1 MIRSVLQKT
10 KVIQNFLNNQSKI
23 NRLLAINESLFSIL
37 ATAINERKNRPV
49 IIVASNLEMA
59 EIIRDDIDFLSTEK
73 LAFFPNDEL
82 LPFDEREINPSV
94 LSLRLEALTKLRNIE
109 NPILVTD
116 ARAICKKMTDPK
128 RFYEKHHILKKGDE
142 LDFTK
147 FIGELSE
154 YGFERHD
161 TVESVGSYAVR
172 GGIIDIYPWTNDEP
186 IRIEFYGDEIESIRE
201 FDLINQRSIR
211 EVESIDIVASDNSES
226 GRSSIFDYLDNAEL
240 LIYDLDLVVKKMIQL
255 EEEGLDYVATHNLDQ
270 NEFYNHYFKTE
281 EIRSKFESYQ
291 LSYSGLEQL
300 NSSNNYK
307 FSGIEQ
313 HKFENQV
320 QSLVTVLKKNRLD
333 EIRTIILCDNEGQK
347 ERLIEILDDLEVTIP
362 DVQIGSLN
370 HSIHFID
377 DKLDIIN
384 ENQIFNR
391 FKRRKAYRK
400 FKRAEAIRALT
411 TLSYGDYVVHIDY
424 GIGKFVGLHTI
435 EFNGAEKECL
445 KLEYD
450 NGDSL
455 YVGIDR
461 INRIQKYVS
470 EEGAHPKLTKL
481 GGKEWDRLKQK
492 TKKQVETI
500 AKDLVDLYAER
511 SLSKGF
517 SFASDTKWQREME
530 ASFPYDDTVDQ
541 YQATLD
547 VKRDMENIIPMDR
560 LVCGDVG
567 FGKTEIAIR
576 AAFKAAMD
584 SKQVAVLVPTTILAQ
599 QHYETFKERLSNFPV
614 RIDLLS
620 RFRTAKEQ
628 KTTAENI
635 TNGNV
640 DIVIGTH
647 RMTSDD
653 IKFKDLGLLIID
665 EEQRF
670 GVKHKEKLKTLRK
683 HVDVLTLSAT
693 PIPRT
698 LHQSLVG
705 IRGISNIETAPVNR
719 LPIITEIMPWDDDK
733 IHTAISRELD
743 RDGQIFFVHNRVQSI
758 DQLKGMIET
767 IAPKARCV
775 IAHGQM
781 KERELE
787 KVMIDF
793 KAHKFDILISTMI
806 IENGLD
812 ISNANTIL
820 INHAE
825 RFGLAQLYQLRGRV
839 GRTNRQAFCYLI
851 APNLNR
857 MTSIAIKRLHAIE
870 EFSELGS
877 GIKISM
883 RDLELRGAGSLLGH
897 QQSGQIESVGYEMY
911 LQILEEAVQEMKAEL
926 DGKVKELK
934 KNAVET
940 QFEVDITALFPED
953 YIENPHERMNLYL
966 RLSKTIKENEID
978 EIIKEIEDRFGKCP
992 EESNVLFEMF
1002 KLRNLA
1008 ASFAAEKITINKL
1021 KMRMYLSEEIAEDA
1035 SRMQDLLAKFMQQQM
1050 ASVSFSDKKGFSI
1063 HVELKGNE
1071 KSIDKITFAN
1081 RFLQEMLK

>member
-1 MIRSVLQKT
+1 MVRSLLEKT
-10 KVIQNFLNNQSKI
+10 KVVQEFIKNQKDV
-23 NRLLAINESLFSIL
+23 NRLVAINESLFSII
-37 ATAINERKNRPV
+37 ATAVNEAKKKPV
-49 IIVASNLEMA
+49 IIIAPSLESA
-59 EIIRDDIDFLSTEK
+59 ELIRDDINFLHQENLSY
-73 LAFFPNDEL
+73 FPNDEL
-82 LPFDEREINPSV
+82 LAFDEREINPSI
-94 LSLRLEALTKLRNIE
+94 LSLRLEALTKLRLTE

-116 ARAICKKMTDPK
+116 ARAICKKMSAPSH
-128 RFYEKHHILKKGDE
+128 FYQKHHILKKNDE
-142 LDFTK
+142 LDFTQ
-147 FIGELSE
+147 FISELSD

-161 TVESVGSYAVR
+161 TVEGVGSYAVR

-186 IRIEFYGDEIESIRE
+186 VRIEFYGDEIESIRE

-211 EVESIDIVASDNSES
+211 EIDSIDIVASD
-226 GRSSIFDYLDNAEL
+226 SSLKGEATVFEYLDDAEIFIFDLEQV
-240 LIYDLDLVVKKMIQL
+240 IKKMMQL
-255 EEEGLDYVATHNLDQ
+255 EDEGLEYVKTHSLDK
-270 NEFYNHYFKTE
+270 NKYFDRYFSVD
-281 EIRSKFESYQ
+281 EIRAKFSETT
-291 LSYSGLEQL
+291 LTYSGLEKI
-300 NSSNNYK
+300 NNAIDYK
-307 FSGIEQ
+307 ITGIEH
-313 HKFENQV
+313 HKFENQIK
-320 QSLVTVLKKNRLD
+320 SLLPILKKNRLD
-333 EIRTIILCDNEGQK
+333 DIKTIILCDNEGQK

-362 DVQIGSLN
+362 EIQIGSIA
-370 HSIHFID
+370 HSMHFLAA
-377 DKLDIIN
+377 KLDIIN
-384 ENQIFNR
+384 ENHIFNR
-391 FKRRKAYRK
+391 FRRRKAYRK

-450 NGDSL
+450 NRDSL

-470 EEGAHPKLTKL
+470 EEGAQPKLTKL

-500 AKDLVDLYAER
+500 AKELVDLYAER

-517 SFASDTKWQREME
+517 AFSSDTKWQREME
-530 ASFPYDDTVDQ
+530 ASFPYDDTIDQ

-547 VKRDMENIIPMDR
+547 VKSDMEKIVPMDR

-576 AAFKAAMD
+576 AAFKAALD

-599 QHYETFKERLSNFPV
+599 QHYETFKERLANFPV
-614 RIDLLS
+614 KIELLS

-628 KTTAENI
+628 KITVENI
-635 TNGNV
+635 TNGSA

-647 RMTSDD
+647 RLTSDD
-653 IKFKDLGLLIID
+653 VKFKDLGLLIID

-719 LPIITEIMPWDDDK
+719 MPIITEIMSWDEDK

-758 DQLKGMIET
+758 DQVKGMVET
-767 IAPKARCV
+767 IVPKARCV

-781 KERELE
+781 NERALE

-793 KAHKFDILISTMI
+793 KAHRYDILISTMI

-812 ISNANTIL
+812 IQNANTIL

-825 RFGLAQLYQLRGRV
+825 RFGLSQLYQLRGRV

-857 MTSIAIKRLHAIE
+857 MTSIAVKRLHAIE

-911 LQILEEAVQEMKAEL
+911 LQILEEAVAEMKAEI
-926 DGKVKELK
+926 DGKVRDLK

-966 RLSKTIKENEID
+966 RFSKTANEEEID
-978 EIIKEIEDRFGKCP
+978 DIIKEIEDRFGKTP
-992 EESNVLFEMF
+992 EECNVLFEMF

-1008 ASFAAEKITINKL
+1008 AKFAAEKVAINKQ

-1035 SRMQDLLAKFMQQQM
+1035 ARMQDLIARFMQQQM

-1063 HVELKGNE
+1063 LIELKADEN
-1071 KSIDKITFAN
+1071 SIDKITFGK
-1081 RFLQEMLK
+1081 RFLREMLK